1 MSAPTASVPSTST
14 TLPTEKKSHFSGF
27 QVPHILSWKN
37 PYETGSL
44 LAEALGIF
52 LVLSS
57 TFSLRFFLKIFST
70 VIGLF
75 SVVEWGSRAISGQR
89 KGLILNYRPSRFL
102 PLSDSFVQDLT
113 NYLTYSIRR
122 VTHSIEGLVDAREP
136 FHGLQLAG
144 LLYATYVFLGLFS
157 LKTLV
162 LLSILFAFGLPPL
175 YLQFKAQIDEIVSEL
190 LSKAHKQTKV
200 LHDKIDEKAGPQ
212 ISQVKK
218 LFGSRGGFPGT
229 ATVNP
234 IGEVPTAAAQPTAYT
249 SSAAHPEST
258 ATSRATPATSAN
270 NAATPFASFGSADAV
285 KSAAT
290 SHTPETTTVHAPET
304 AAKAAGVAGAPIYEK
319 TTTTTSPDANTTT
332 TTKTTTTTVPAD
344 EFKNFSTV
352 PTLVG
357 NVPIDQE
364 KLSAALSADKAK
376 NEGAVNGL

>member
-1 MSAPTASVPSTST
+1 MSAPTTSVPSTTST
-14 TLPTEKKSHFSGF
+14 IPTAKKSHFAGF

-52 LVLSS
+52 IVLSS
-57 TFSLRFFLKIFST
+57 TFSLRFFLKIFSS

-75 SVVEWGSRAISGQR
+75 SIVEWGSRAISGQR

-102 PLSDSFVQDLT
+102 PLSDSFVHDLT

-136 FHGLQLAG
+136 FHGLQLAA
-144 LLYATYVFLGLFS
+144 LLYATYVLLGLFS

-162 LLSILFAFGLPPL
+162 LLTIVFAFGLPPL
-175 YLQFKAQIDEIVSEL
+175 YLQFKSQIDELISDL
-190 LSKAHKQTKV
+190 LSKAHKQSKV

-229 ATVNP
+229 AAVNP
-234 IGEVPTAAAQPTAYT
+234 IGEVPTAAAQPTAFT
-249 SSAAHPEST
+249 SSAAHPESS
-258 ATSRATPATSAN
+258 ATSRSVPSASSHS
-270 NAATPFASFGSADAV
+270 AATPYASFGSADAV
-285 KSAAT
+285 KDAAT
-290 SHTPETTTVHAPET
+290 THTPETAS
-304 AAKAAGVAGAPIYEK
+304 KAAGVAGTPIYEK
-319 TTTTTSPDANTTT
+319 TTTTTSPENSTTT

-364 KLSAALSADKAK
+364 KLEAALSADKAK